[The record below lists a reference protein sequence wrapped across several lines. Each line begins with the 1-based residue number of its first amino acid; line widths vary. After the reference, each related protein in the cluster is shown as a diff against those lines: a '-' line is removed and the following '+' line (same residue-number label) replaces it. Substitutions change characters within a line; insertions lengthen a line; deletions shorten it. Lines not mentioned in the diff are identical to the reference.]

1 MRKLLTIMLAA
12 LLSVGVVSV
21 GLAEQGAASGSHG
34 SMSGTPHAKKQHK
47 TKHAKKTPKSGT
59 SGSMS
64 N

>member
-34 SMSGTPHAKKQHK
+34 SMSGTPHAKKHK